1 MLVGLKLI
9 NIILTNNIDDIYIEL
24 IQGWESSVLRLGQT
38 RASRAPTECPTL
50 IMCTISAVYS

>member
-24 IQGWESSVLRLGQT
+24 IQGWESSVLRL
-38 RASRAPTECPTL
+38 
-50 IMCTISAVYS
+50 